1 MIRRIKSWKKQEGG
15 LGIKSRRAR
24 MRVDQEKAKSSANL

>member
-1 MIRRIKSWKKQEGG
+1 MIERVRSWKKQEGG

-24 MRVDQEKAKSSANL
+24 MRVEQEKAKSSANL